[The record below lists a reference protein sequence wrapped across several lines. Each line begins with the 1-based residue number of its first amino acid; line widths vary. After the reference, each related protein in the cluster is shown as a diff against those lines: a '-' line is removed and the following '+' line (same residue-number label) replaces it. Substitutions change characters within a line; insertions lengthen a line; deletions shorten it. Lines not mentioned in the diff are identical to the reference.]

1 MFVCVAVWCVCVSVC
16 VWQNFNKHLS
26 INHGNQ
32 SQLRARHTYRAN
44 MFACLAVVC
53 VCAVCVCLCVCM
65 GGSLCGII
73 CLARKFAADDAGYQC
88 HRLFED
94 MLILCAGEGAK
105 TEAQRRR
112 KSKGERGWSREGRA
126 CKSLRRLMRH

>member
-1 MFVCVAVWCVCVSVC
+1 MCVCLC

-32 SQLRARHTYRAN
+32 SQLRARHTSRAN
-44 MFACLAVVC
+44 MFACLAVLLCVPVCTVC
-53 VCAVCVCLCVCM
+53 VCACVCA

-94 MLILCAGEGAK
+94 MLILCPREGAK
-105 TEAQRRR
+105 TEPDSRRR
-112 KSKGERGWSREGRA
+112 SKGGGEEGREGRA
-126 CKSLRRLMRH
+126 GKSLRRLMRH